1 MRQESS
7 TTSDKNIYRIEQGMA
22 RRGDGGTCTFKSFPT
37 PTEYFTETNN
47 LNLYMKSL
55 VFSLSLSLYIYIY
68 R

>member
-7 TTSDKNIYRIEQGMA
+7 TTSDKNIYRIEHGMA
-22 RRGDGGTCTFKSFPT
+22 KRGDGGTCTFKSFPT

-55 VFSLSLSLYIYIY
+55 VFSLYIYI
-68 R
+68 

>member
-22 RRGDGGTCTFKSFPT
+22 KRGDGGTCTFKSFPT

-55 VFSLSLSLYIYIY
+55 VFSLYIYI
-68 R
+68 

>member
-22 RRGDGGTCTFKSFPT
+22 KRGDGGTCTFKSFPT

-55 VFSLSLSLYIYIY
+55 VFSLSIYI
-68 R
+68 